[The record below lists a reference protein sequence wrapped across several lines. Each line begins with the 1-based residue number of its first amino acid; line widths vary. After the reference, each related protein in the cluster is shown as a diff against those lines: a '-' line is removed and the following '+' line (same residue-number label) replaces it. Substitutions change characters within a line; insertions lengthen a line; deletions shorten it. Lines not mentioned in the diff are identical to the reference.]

1 MNTTIQKVTSGFGKS
16 QPGEDV
22 IVCTYPNA
30 DEAVKDILKSLQ
42 D

>member
-1 MNTTIQKVTSGFGKS
+1 MTIQKVTKGFGRYQK
-16 QPGEDV
+16 GEDV

-30 DEAVKDILKSLQ
+30 DEAVKSLLKSLQ